1 MEMAKALNKQRYYI
15 SNMDENYKGK
25 VFGKIPY
32 VAYNV
37 FNSRFEKME
46 KEEGFYKIINFL
58 PDIKLKY
65 CFV

>member
-1 MEMAKALNKQRYYI
+1 MSKALNKQRYYI
-15 SNMDENYKGK
+15 SNMDNKYKGK
-25 VFGKIPY
+25 KHDKIPY

-37 FNSRFEKME
+37 YKSRYEKM
-46 KEEGFYKIINFL
+46 KKDEGFNKIINFL